1 MKILEI
7 KNLTIVNKNTNQIL
21 LDNISFIL
29 DKGST
34 LGIVGES
41 GSGKTLTGLSILGLL
56 DKSVFEITQG
66 SIIYDGIDIL
76 GLSEDEIQ
84 KIRTKSISIVF
95 QEPMLS
101 LNPVQKISTQLSE
114 VIKLHI
120 DDNPLSQNSIAQ
132 DILVK
137 TGLDNTQKILDSYP
151 HMLSGGQRQRIMIA
165 IALVCNPDIL
175 IADEPTTALDVT
187 LQLQILEL
195 LNGIKQEKNMSMV
208 LISHDLDLIKNYADK
223 VIILKN
229 GMILEEGL
237 TSKVFSQPINSYTKD
252 LIASSPQKLV
262 SENCESS
269 RLLNIESVSCK
280 FPINNAFFSK
290 NRKYF
295 TALENVSLYIN
306 SGETIGLVG
315 ESGSGKT
322 TLGLSI
328 MQLLNYSGSIYLD
341 NLELSSLPSKQLRE
355 SRCDYQIVFQDPY
368 SSLSPRMTIFE
379 ILSEGIISFNS
390 NISKRELL
398 RICSELIKEVGLE
411 KSMLYRYPHQFSGGQ
426 RQRIAIARALSMKP
440 KLIIFDEPTSALDVI
455 VQKNILKLIV
465 DLQKKHSLSYC
476 FISHDL
482 KVISSISHR
491 IYVIKDSRIIETN
504 NTDELISN
512 PQNDYTKK
520 LIESSFIV

>member
-1 MKILEI
+1 
-7 KNLTIVNKNTNQIL
+7 
-21 LDNISFIL
+21 
-29 DKGST
+29 
-34 LGIVGES
+34 
-41 GSGKTLTGLSILGLL
+41 
-56 DKSVFEITQG
+56 
-66 SIIYDGIDIL
+66 
-76 GLSEDEIQ
+76 
-84 KIRTKSISIVF
+84 
-95 QEPMLS
+95 
-101 LNPVQKISTQLSE
+101 
-114 VIKLHI
+114 
-120 DDNPLSQNSIAQ
+120 
-132 DILVK
+132 
-137 TGLDNTQKILDSYP
+137 
-151 HMLSGGQRQRIMIA
+151 
-165 IALVCNPDIL
+165 
-175 IADEPTTALDVT
+175 
-187 LQLQILEL
+187 
-195 LNGIKQEKNMSMV
+195 
-208 LISHDLDLIKNYADK
+208 
-223 VIILKN
+223 
-229 GMILEEGL
+229 
-237 TSKVFSQPINSYTKD
+237 
-252 LIASSPQKLV
+252 
-262 SENCESS
+262 
-269 RLLNIESVSCK
+269 
-280 FPINNAFFSK
+280 
-290 NRKYF
+290 
-295 TALENVSLYIN
+295 
-306 SGETIGLVG
+306 
-315 ESGSGKT
+315 
-322 TLGLSI
+322 

>member
-1 MKILEI
+1 MSILEI
-7 KNLTIVNKNTNQIL
+7 KNLTIVNKNTHQRL
-21 LDNISFIL
+21 LDNISFTL
-29 DKGST
+29 DQGST

-56 DKSVFEITQG
+56 DKSVFKITKG
-66 SIIYDGIDIL
+66 AIIFNGINIL
-76 GLSEDEIQ
+76 ELSEEELQ

-101 LNPVQKISTQLSE
+101 LNPVQKISTQLNE
-114 VIKLHI
+114 VIRLHLKSESANE
-120 DDNPLSQNSIAQ
+120 DNIAKA
-132 DILVK
+132 ILVE
-137 TGLDNTQKILDSYP
+137 TGLHDTQKILDSYP

-195 LNGIKQEKNMSMV
+195 LNKIKKEKNMSML

-229 GMILEEGL
+229 GVVLEKGS
-237 TSKVFSQPINSYTKD
+237 TDDVFERPTNDYTKA
-252 LIASSPQKLV
+252 LIYSSPEKLV
-262 SENCESS
+262 SKNKETN
-269 RLLNIESVSCK
+269 RLVNLEKISCK
-280 FPINNAFFSK
+280 FPVNTAFFSK

-295 TALENVSLYIN
+295 TALEDVDLYIN

-328 MQLLNYSGSIYLD
+328 MQLLNYSGNIYLD
-341 NLELSSLPSKQLRE
+341 KLKLSSLSAKELRE
-355 SRCDYQIVFQDPY
+355 SRRDYQIVFQDPY
-368 SSLSPRMTIFE
+368 SSLSPRMTILE
-379 ILSEGIISFNS
+379 ILSEGIISFNNS
-390 NISKRELL
+390 ISHTKLL
-398 RICSELIKEVGLE
+398 NKCKDLLKEVGLE
-411 KSMLYRYPHQFSGGQ
+411 PSMLQRYPHQFSGGQ

-465 DLQKKHSLSYC
+465 NLQEKYSLSYC

-491 IYVIKDSRIIETN
+491 IYVIKDSTIVETN
-504 NTDELISN
+504 SADELISN
-512 PQNDYTKK
+512 PQSDYTKK
-520 LIESSFIV
+520 LIKSSFIT

>member
-66 SIIYDGIDIL
+66 SIIYDGINIL

-262 SENCESS
+262 SESCESS

-280 FPINNAFFSK
+280 FPVNNAFFSK